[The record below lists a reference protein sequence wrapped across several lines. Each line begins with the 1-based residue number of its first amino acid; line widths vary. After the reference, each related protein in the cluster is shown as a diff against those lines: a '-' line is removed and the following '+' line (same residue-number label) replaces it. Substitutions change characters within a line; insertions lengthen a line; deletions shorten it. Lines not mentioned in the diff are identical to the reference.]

1 MTHGSLNVVHDDK
14 GASPGGICI
23 MVCPE
28 VDLRKVHI
36 DLRSGKG
43 IPPNLHI

>member
-1 MTHGSLNVVHDDK
+1 MLCMTIRVLH
-14 GASPGGICI
+14 PGGICI